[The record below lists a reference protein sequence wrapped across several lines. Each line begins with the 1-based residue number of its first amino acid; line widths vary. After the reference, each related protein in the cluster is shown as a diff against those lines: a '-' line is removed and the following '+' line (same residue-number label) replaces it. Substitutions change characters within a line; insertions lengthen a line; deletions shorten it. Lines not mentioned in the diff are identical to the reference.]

1 MHVLSY
7 HRQCAYLVNSRRY
20 SVQTS
25 GWLKIAYLI
34 DTIPTSPLDS
44 VVSLPP
50 SLDLVEGRLRIN
62 GLLVQDV
69 DSSDIVGL
77 ARLELIGGVFP
88 QNIIQLKRH
97 SLASVVA
104 TRLY

>member
-1 MHVLSY
+1 M
-7 HRQCAYLVNSRRY
+7 
-20 SVQTS
+20 
-25 GWLKIAYLI
+25 KIAYLV
-34 DTIPTSPLDS
+34 DTIPASTLDS

-50 SLDLVEGRLRIN
+50 SLDLVEGRLGID

-69 DSSDIVGL
+69 DTPDIVSL
-77 ARLELIGGVFP
+77 ARLELVRGVFP

-104 TRLY
+104 THLYRPADRRHRGSTRRYCRY

>member
-1 MHVLSY
+1 M
-7 HRQCAYLVNSRRY
+7 
-20 SVQTS
+20 
-25 GWLKIAYLI
+25 KIAHLI
-34 DTIPTSPLDS
+34 DTIPASPLDS

-50 SLDLVEGRLRIN
+50 SLDLVEGRLGID

-69 DSSDIVGL
+69 DTPDIVGL
-77 ARLELIGGVFP
+77 ARLELIRGVFP

-104 TRLY
+104 TRLYCPADRRRRGSIRGCCYY